1 MTPNPKHVMP
11 QSGEIKTV
19 LLVLAFLI
27 VASTLWYTHD
37 IVQELQAK
45 EKQIANLYAKGF
57 EYIGSGKTQSGDY
70 SFVLDEII
78 KNIDFPIIS
87 TDVQNEPLPP
97 YAMTVRNV
105 DLDTSASLDS
115 QHLFLKRMIVEMD
128 GQNPPIKVQY
138 NDTLVISYVHY
149 GESRLIKRLRMLPY
163 IEFTVVALFIFIG
176 YMSFSYIK
184 RSEQSNIWVGM
195 ARETAHQLGTPISS
209 MMGWIELLKHQAG
222 EGKSKM
228 TETLRDMDND
238 LQRLQKIADRF
249 SKIGSKPDLKEENI
263 AEVIDKV
270 LQYFQ
275 RRIPQTGKRVQL
287 SFDQKGILSAQIN
300 RELFEWVIE
309 NLVKNALD
317 AIDSGEGKVTIS
329 ISERPDF
336 VYIDVTDNGK
346 GIEPSYKKEVFRP
359 GFSTKK
365 RGWGLGLS
373 LSQRIIESYH
383 RGKLTLKESRPGV
396 ATTFRIKL
404 KR

>member
-1 MTPNPKHVMP
+1 
-11 QSGEIKTV
+11 
-19 LLVLAFLI
+19 
-27 VASTLWYTHD
+27 
-37 IVQELQAK
+37 
-45 EKQIANLYAKGF
+45 
-57 EYIGSGKTQSGDY
+57 
-70 SFVLDEII
+70 
-78 KNIDFPIIS
+78 
-87 TDVQNEPLPP
+87 
-97 YAMTVRNV
+97 MTVRNV

>member
-1 MTPNPKHVMP
+1 MP

-27 VASTLWYTHD
+27 VASTLWYTHH

>member
-1 MTPNPKHVMP
+1 MP

-37 IVQELQAK
+37 IVQELRAK

>member
-1 MTPNPKHVMP
+1 MP